1 LTETIEYDRIFAAL
15 KHPIRRQILLLL
27 EDKGEMSFTD
37 IQNAVGLEDTGLLSY
52 HLKELES
59 LVRQSARG
67 KYSLSEVGE
76 ASMALFRKVER
87 ERQLSSLTVQN
98 YFGKLI
104 GKIFF
109 LFLIVGVTL
118 MAPLSADIYLSVQNI
133 YASSVPT
140 EQIIVMFLVGFI
152 GMSFGAILFAFYD
165 RHYYSKNIRTN
176 VVHSMIFAIGISI
189 LSTFSA
195 YMNYR
200 FELETLYL
208 KPINGSSV
216 TWPLSILRTTAF
228 VCSASIISY
237 LISRWMKRSFAR
249 F

>member
-1 LTETIEYDRIFAAL
+1 MTETTEYDKIFAAL

-27 EDKGEMSFTD
+27 EDKGEMSFTG
-37 IQNAVGLEDTGLLSY
+37 IQNAVGIEDTGLLSY

-87 ERQLSSLTVQN
+87 EKQLSSLTVQN
-98 YFGKLI
+98 YFEKLI
-104 GKIFF
+104 GKIVF
-109 LFLIVGVTL
+109 LSLIVGVTL

-133 YASSVPT
+133 YASSVSM
-140 EQIIVMFLVGFI
+140 EQIIVMFLAGFL
-152 GMSFGAILFAFYD
+152 GMILGAVLFVFYD
-165 RHYYSKNIRTN
+165 RHYYSKNTRTN
-176 VVHSMIFAIGISI
+176 IVHSIIFAICVSVLSI
-189 LSTFSA
+189 FSA

-208 KPINGSSV
+208 KPISGSSV
-216 TWPLSILRTTAF
+216 TWPVSILRTAAF
-228 VCSASIISY
+228 ISSAPVISY
-237 LISRWMKRSFAR
+237 LISRRMKRYLSKF
-249 F
+249 